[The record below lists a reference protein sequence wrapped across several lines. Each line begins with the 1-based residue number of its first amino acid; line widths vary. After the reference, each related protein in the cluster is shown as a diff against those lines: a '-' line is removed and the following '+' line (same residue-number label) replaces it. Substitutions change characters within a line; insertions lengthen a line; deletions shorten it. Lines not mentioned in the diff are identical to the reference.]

1 MSDEDIPGQDD
12 SVRSHVDFLKL
23 HYIFKREGNGN
34 PLQYSCLKN
43 PMNRGTWWAIVN
55 GVTKSQTWLSTRE

>member
-34 PLQYSCLKN
+34 PIQCSCLED
-43 PMNRGTWWAIVN
+43 PRCGGAW
-55 GVTKSQTWLSTRE
+55 